1 MSDESKPL
9 VYSCSGCS
17 NVAQLA
23 NDLAVTLDRENMAE
37 MSCIAGLGGD
47 VKSLVRKAK
56 SKRAIIAI
64 DGCPLN
70 CTANSL
76 ARHDLEADHHIQLND
91 LGLRKRYHR
100 SSGPA
105 DAHAALRHVYER
117 LGHAPPDELPVFLR
131 SRLDSDA

>member
-23 NDLAVTLDRENMAE
+23 NDLAVTLDRENIAE

-47 VKSLVRKAK
+47 VKSLVRRAK
-56 SKRAIIAI
+56 SQRDIIAI

-70 CTANSL
+70 CAANTL
-76 ARHDLEADHHIQLND
+76 KRHGLEADEHIQLND

-105 DAHAALRHVYER
+105 DAHKALSHIHER
-117 LGHAPPDELPVFLR
+117 LGLAPPEELPVFLR